1 MSSIH
6 ESLVLIIIGL
16 FLIAMTFLVNIVFMI
31 LVLINQS
38 NY

>member
-1 MSSIH
+1 MSNVH

-16 FLIAMTFLVNIVFMI
+16 FLIAMTFIINIVFMI
-31 LVLINQS
+31 LVFINQS